1 MPASSFRL
9 YHPRQH
15 PADSTR
21 PFRHIC
27 LVVVFTCLLGNTLFA
42 QDSLLSKSDIVSL
55 DFNILAVKKQKLAS
69 KDPALMPAYNQLL
82 SNADKLLSY
91 QPVSV
96 MDKNGTP
103 PSGNKH
109 DYMSIAPYFWPDPS
123 KPDGLPYVNKDGQVN
138 PEVRQYQDK
147 QNLPK
152 LCENVY
158 TLSLAYYYSRDEKYA
173 RHASKLLQVWFLDP
187 ATKMNP
193 NLNYGQAVK
202 GVTPGRAAGL
212 IDSRFLIWAID
223 AIDLLQHSTSWTAQN
238 QKEIKNWFAAFLG
251 WLQTNKI
258 GIDEMNA
265 KNNHG
270 VWYDAQCLSMALFLD
285 SSALADKIVLR
296 AADRLDKQ
304 MDSTG
309 LFPQEL
315 TRTTSLHYSVFILNA
330 FYVVAQLCEQ
340 THTNLWQSLQKPTT
354 AILPYLTKQKDWT
367 GPQIH
372 PFNFLDAVPLLL
384 RAQTHYG
391 CTSCP
396 AAIQA
401 ITGPQSDHLLFILL

>member
-1 MPASSFRL
+1 MR
-9 YHPRQH
+9 
-15 PADSTR
+15 
-21 PFRHIC
+21 IC
-27 LVVVFTCLLGNTLFA
+27 LNMLSLCLLANTLFA

-55 DFNILAVKKQKLAS
+55 DFKILADKKTKLAS
-69 KDPALMPAYNQLL
+69 KDPSLLPAYEQLL
-82 SNADKLLSY
+82 TDADKLLSY
-91 QPVSV
+91 KPVSV
-96 MDKNGTP
+96 MDKTGLP
-103 PSGNKH
+103 PGGDKH
-109 DYMSIAPYFWPDPS
+109 DYMSIAPYFWPDPA
-123 KPDGLPYVNKDGQVN
+123 KPDGLPYINKDGQVN

-173 RHASKLLQVWFLDP
+173 RHAALLLHTWFLDP
-187 ATKMNP
+187 ATRMNP
-193 NLNYGQAVK
+193 NLNFAQAVK

-212 IDSRFLIWAID
+212 IDSRFLIWVID
-223 AIDLLQHSTSWTAQN
+223 AIDLLRPSGSWTAQD
-238 QKEIKNWFAAFLG
+238 QTEIKKWFAGFLG

-285 SSALADKIVLR
+285 STALANEIVLR

-330 FYVVAQLCEQ
+330 FYVVAQLSEQ
-340 THTNLWQSLQKPTT
+340 THTNLWALQTTSGKSLQKATT

-384 RAQTHYG
+384 RAHTQYG
-391 CTSCP
+391 CSSCP
-396 AAIQA
+396 DAIKA
-401 ITGPQSDHLLFILL
+401 IVGAGNDKLIFNLL

>member
-9 YHPRQH
+9 
-15 PADSTR
+15 
-21 PFRHIC
+21 PFRSAC
-27 LVVVFTCLLGNTLFA
+27 LSMLSICLLGNTLFA

-55 DFNILAVKKQKLAS
+55 DFKILAIKKQKLAS
-69 KDPALMPAYNQLL
+69 KDPAFMPAYGQLL
-82 SNADKLLSY
+82 SDADKLLSY

-96 MDKNGTP
+96 MDKTGTP
-103 PSGNKH
+103 PSGDKH

-158 TLSLAYYYSRDEKYA
+158 KLSLAYYYSGDEKYA
-173 RHASKLLQVWFLDP
+173 RHASALLQVWFLDP

-223 AIDLLQHSTSWTAQN
+223 AVDLLQHSTSWTAQN
-238 QKEIKNWFAAFLG
+238 QKEIKNWFASFLG

-258 GIDEMNA
+258 GIDELNA

-285 SSALADKIVLR
+285 SIALADKIVLR

-304 MDSTG
+304 MDSSG

-330 FYVVAQLCEQ
+330 FYVVAQLSEQ
-340 THTNLWQSLQKPTT
+340 THTHLWTSLKKPTA

-391 CTSCP
+391 CTSCT
-396 AAIQA
+396 AAIQT
-401 ITGPQSDHLLFILL
+401 ITGPQSDHLLFNLL

>member
-1 MPASSFRL
+1 MHTRL
-9 YHPRQH
+9 SIL
-15 PADSTR
+15 A
-21 PFRHIC
+21 
-27 LVVVFTCLLGNTLFA
+27 LCLLGNTLFA
-42 QDSLLSKSDIVSL
+42 QDSLLSKSDIVKL
-55 DFNILAVKKQKLAS
+55 DFSILTAKRNKLAS
-69 KDPALMPAYNQLL
+69 KDTALVPAYDQLL
-82 SNADKLLSY
+82 SDADKLLSF

-96 MDKNGTP
+96 MDKTGIP
-103 PSGNKH
+103 PSGDKH

-123 KPDGLPYVNKDGQVN
+123 KPDGLPYINKDGQVN

-147 QNLPK
+147 QNWPK

-158 TLSLAYYYSRDEKYA
+158 MLALAYYFSHDEKYA
-173 RHASKLLQVWFLDP
+173 RHASKLLRVWFLDP

-193 NLNYGQAVK
+193 NLNYAQAVK

-223 AIDLLQHSTSWTAQN
+223 AIDLLQNSTSWTAQN
-238 QKEIKNWFAAFLG
+238 QKEIKNWFATFLG
-251 WLQTNKI
+251 WLQTNTI
-258 GIDEMNA
+258 GIDELNA

-285 SSALADKIVLR
+285 STALADKIVTR

-309 LFPQEL
+309 LFPLEL

-330 FYVVAQLCEQ
+330 FYVVAQLSDQ
-340 THTNLWQSLQKPTT
+340 THTNLWTVKTASGKSLQKASE
-354 AILPYLTKQKDWT
+354 AILPYITNKKEWP

-372 PFNFLDAVPLLL
+372 PFNFQDAVPLLL

-391 CTSCP
+391 CSSCP
-396 AAIQA
+396 PAIKTIDGTQYK
-401 ITGPQSDHLLFILL
+401 ILLFNLL

>member
-1 MPASSFRL
+1 MHTRL
-9 YHPRQH
+9 SIL
-15 PADSTR
+15 A
-21 PFRHIC
+21 
-27 LVVVFTCLLGNTLFA
+27 LCLLGNTLFA
-42 QDSLLSKSDIVSL
+42 QDSLLSKSDLVKL
-55 DFNILAVKKQKLAS
+55 DFSILAAKRNKLAS
-69 KDPALMPAYNQLL
+69 KDATLMPAYDQLL
-82 SNADKLLSY
+82 SDADKLLSY

-96 MDKNGTP
+96 MDKTGTP
-103 PSGNKH
+103 PSGDKH

-123 KPDGLPYVNKDGQVN
+123 KPDGLPYINKDGQVN

-152 LCENVY
+152 LCENIY
-158 TLSLAYYYSRDEKYA
+158 TLSLAYYYSKDEKYA

-238 QKEIKNWFAAFLG
+238 QKEMKNWFAAFLG
-251 WLQTNKI
+251 WLQTNTI
-258 GIDEMNA
+258 GIDELKA

-285 SSALADKIVLR
+285 SSALADKIVTR

-304 MDSTG
+304 MDSSG

-330 FYVVAQLCEQ
+330 FYIVAQLSEQ
-340 THTNLWQSLQKPTT
+340 THTNLWPSLKKPTT

-372 PFNFLDAVPLLL
+372 PFNFQDAVPLLL

-391 CTSCP
+391 CSSCP
-396 AAIQA
+396 PAIKD
-401 ITGPQSDHLLFILL
+401 IDGSQSDRLLYNLL

>member
-1 MPASSFRL
+1 MHTRL
-9 YHPRQH
+9 SIL
-15 PADSTR
+15 A
-21 PFRHIC
+21 
-27 LVVVFTCLLGNTLFA
+27 LCLLGNTLFA
-42 QDSLLSKSDIVSL
+42 QDSLLSKSDIVKL
-55 DFNILAVKKQKLAS
+55 DFSILTAKRNKLAS
-69 KDPALMPAYNQLL
+69 KDTALVPAYDQLL
-82 SNADKLLSY
+82 SDADKLLSF

-96 MDKNGTP
+96 MDKTGIP
-103 PSGNKH
+103 PSGDKH

-123 KPDGLPYVNKDGQVN
+123 KPDGLPYINKDGQVN

-147 QNLPK
+147 QNWPK

-158 TLSLAYYYSRDEKYA
+158 MLALAYYFSHDEKYA
-173 RHASKLLQVWFLDP
+173 RHASKLLRVWFLDP

-193 NLNYGQAVK
+193 NLNYAQAVK

-223 AIDLLQHSTSWTAQN
+223 AIDLLQNSTSWTAQN
-238 QKEIKNWFAAFLG
+238 QKEIKNWFATFLG

-258 GIDEMNA
+258 GIDELNA

-285 SSALADKIVLR
+285 STALADKIVTR

-309 LFPQEL
+309 LFPLEL

-330 FYVVAQLCEQ
+330 FYVVAQLSDQ
-340 THTNLWQSLQKPTT
+340 THTNLWTVKTASGKSLQKASE
-354 AILPYLTKQKDWT
+354 AILPYITNKKEWP

-372 PFNFLDAVPLLL
+372 PFNFQDAVPLLL

-391 CTSCP
+391 CSSCP
-396 AAIQA
+396 PAIKTIDGTQYK
-401 ITGPQSDHLLFILL
+401 ILLFNLL

>member
-1 MPASSFRL
+1 MR
-9 YHPRQH
+9 
-15 PADSTR
+15 
-21 PFRHIC
+21 IC
-27 LVVVFTCLLGNTLFA
+27 LSMLSLCFLANSLFA
-42 QDSLLSKSDIVSL
+42 QDSLLSKSDIISL
-55 DFNILAVKKQKLAS
+55 DLKILAIKKQKLAS
-69 KDPALMPAYNQLL
+69 KDPQFTPAYNQLL
-82 SNADKLLSY
+82 SDADKLLSY

-96 MDKNGTP
+96 MDKTGTP
-103 PSGNKH
+103 PSGDKH

-123 KPDGLPYVNKDGQVN
+123 KRDGLPYINKDGQVN

-158 TLSLAYYYSRDEKYA
+158 TLSLAYYYSGDEKYA
-173 RHASKLLQVWFLDP
+173 RHASTLLRVWFLDP

-193 NLNYGQAVK
+193 NLNYAQAVK

-223 AIDLLQHSTSWTAQN
+223 AINLLRQSTSWTAQN

-265 KNNHG
+265 RNNHG
-270 VWYDAQCLSMALFLD
+270 VWYDAQCLAMALFLD
-285 SSALADKIVLR
+285 STALADKIVMR
-296 AADRLDKQ
+296 AAQRLDKQ

-330 FYVVAQLCEQ
+330 FYVVAQLSGQ
-340 THTNLWQSLQKPTT
+340 THTDLWPSLQKATT

-384 RAQTHYG
+384 RAQTHYD
-391 CTSCP
+391 CSSCP

-401 ITGPQSDHLLFILL
+401 ITGSQYARLLYNLL

>member
-1 MPASSFRL
+1 MHTRL
-9 YHPRQH
+9 SIL
-15 PADSTR
+15 A
-21 PFRHIC
+21 
-27 LVVVFTCLLGNTLFA
+27 LCLLGNTLFA
-42 QDSLLSKSDIVSL
+42 QDSLLSKSDIVKL
-55 DFNILAVKKQKLAS
+55 DFSILTAKRNKLAS
-69 KDPALMPAYNQLL
+69 KDTALVPAYDQLL
-82 SNADKLLSY
+82 SDADKLLSF

-96 MDKNGTP
+96 MDKTGIP
-103 PSGNKH
+103 PSGDKH

-123 KPDGLPYVNKDGQVN
+123 KPDGLPYINKDGQVN

-147 QNLPK
+147 QNWPK

-158 TLSLAYYYSRDEKYA
+158 MLALAYYFSHDEKYA

-193 NLNYGQAVK
+193 NLNYAQAVK

-223 AIDLLQHSTSWTAQN
+223 AIDLLQNSTSWTAQN
-238 QKEIKNWFAAFLG
+238 QKEIKNWFATFLG
-251 WLQTNKI
+251 WLQTNTI
-258 GIDEMNA
+258 GIDELNA

-285 SSALADKIVLR
+285 STALADKIVTR

-309 LFPQEL
+309 LFPLEL

-330 FYVVAQLCEQ
+330 FYVVAQLSDQ
-340 THTNLWQSLQKPTT
+340 THTNLWTVKTASGKSLQKASE
-354 AILPYLTKQKDWT
+354 AILPYITNKKEWP

-372 PFNFLDAVPLLL
+372 PFNFQDAVPLLL

-391 CTSCP
+391 CSSCP
-396 AAIQA
+396 PAIKTIDGTQYK
-401 ITGPQSDHLLFILL
+401 ILLFNLL